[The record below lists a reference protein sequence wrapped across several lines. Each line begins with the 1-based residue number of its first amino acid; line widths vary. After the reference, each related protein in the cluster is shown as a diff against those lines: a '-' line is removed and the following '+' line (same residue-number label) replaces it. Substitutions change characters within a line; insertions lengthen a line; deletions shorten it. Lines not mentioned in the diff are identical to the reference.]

1 MMIVWEI
8 SPVNRGE
15 IVANIICLE
24 TAASLQQETFDRPE
38 LVLFRIFK
46 DEYEAVNCQL
56 SCMDRKPRHM
66 SRIVK
71 HHAYRSDSL
80 PSSLPIACDAETTHD

>member
-8 SPVNRGE
+8 SPVDRGE

-24 TAASLQQETFDRPE
+24 TAASLQQETFNRPE
-38 LVLFRIFK
+38 LVLFRMFK
-46 DEYEAVNCQL
+46 REHEAVNCRL
-56 SCMDRKPRHM
+56 YCIARKPRDM

-71 HHAYRSDSL
+71 RHAYRSDSL
-80 PSSLPIACDAETTHD
+80 PSSLPIACHAETMHD